1 MGTRGFTLIEIM
13 VVITII
19 GILSAT
25 AVPAYNVYRQRSTGA
40 ETSVLARQLL
50 EHNVMYYMENEEYF
64 PPPGDVLE
72 VFNDGTMKRNGAA
85 SATVRQDIK
94 DALNVDIPV
103 RHNLD
108 FILQT
113 DVAGTFW
120 IQIDAPF
127 AIFKTIPNDQLNA
140 SMDKDGN
147 INYF

>member
-1 MGTRGFTLIEIM
+1 MGGKGFTLIEIM
-13 VVITII
+13 VVIAII

-40 ETSVLARQLL
+40 EASVLARQLL

-72 VFNDGTMKRNGAA
+72 VYSDGTTKRNGAA
-85 SATVRQDIK
+85 SATVIQDIK
-94 DALNVDIPV
+94 NALNVDIPV

-113 DVAGTFW
+113 DAAGTFW

-140 SMDKDGN
+140 SMDNGGK

>member
-13 VVITII
+13 VVIAII
-19 GILSAT
+19 GILAAT
-25 AVPAYNVYRQRSTGA
+25 AVPAYNVYRQRSSGA
-40 ETSVLARQLL
+40 EASMLARQLL
-50 EHNVMYYMENEEYF
+50 EHNVMYYIENEEYF

-72 VFNDGTMKRNGAA
+72 VFSDGTLKRNGAA
-85 SATVRQDIK
+85 SATVLQDIK
-94 DALNVDIPV
+94 DALNIDISV
-103 RHNLD
+103 GHNLD

-140 SMDKDGN
+140 SMDKGGN